1 MKIIQDEDGSG
12 KIVFSDPEIELLKK
26 QPYIEFPAEGM
37 KHIANSL
44 MNIVASINE
53 RVPEDKKDLLTQP
66 KQHISPKD
74 E

>member
-1 MKIIQDEDGSG
+1 
-12 KIVFSDPEIELLKK
+12 
-26 QPYIEFPAEGM
+26 M